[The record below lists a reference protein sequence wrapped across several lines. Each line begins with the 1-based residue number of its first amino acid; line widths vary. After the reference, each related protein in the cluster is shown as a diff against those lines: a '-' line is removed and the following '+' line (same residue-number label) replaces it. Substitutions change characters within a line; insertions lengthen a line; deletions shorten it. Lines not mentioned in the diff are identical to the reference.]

1 MFFSKWDSNVSI
13 KLARSMEYLP
23 IVTGVISSLPLEA
36 VWKAL
41 HFQLILSL
49 VDKFNKFC
57 LVDFL
62 LFDTKKQNKK
72 TLNLSGSKEWITT
85 STLKKVPGKDKRSL
99 QLLFW
104 ELLVAN
110 NSQLNEIYLR
120 VSLVTL
126 VSVSL
131 ESVLIHSLCK
141 HSDTCFCQNNLTK
154 LFCQIIDLYWNSSID
169 FWVTN
174 NFTITIWEL
183 VITIAKM
190 RGMFS
195 CSYHLSTFFFFSSFF
210 FPTTSIQVQ
219 TALSSSPI
227 QLSSPLGLF

>member
-1 MFFSKWDSNVSI
+1 
-13 KLARSMEYLP
+13 MEYLP

-99 QLLFW
+99 QLLF
-104 ELLVAN
+104 
-110 NSQLNEIYLR
+110 
-120 VSLVTL
+120 
-126 VSVSL
+126 
-131 ESVLIHSLCK
+131 
-141 HSDTCFCQNNLTK
+141 
-154 LFCQIIDLYWNSSID
+154 
-169 FWVTN
+169 
-174 NFTITIWEL
+174 
-183 VITIAKM
+183 
-190 RGMFS
+190 
-195 CSYHLSTFFFFSSFF
+195 
-210 FPTTSIQVQ
+210 
-219 TALSSSPI
+219 
-227 QLSSPLGLF
+227 